1 MLYFKE
7 VGGKEQ
13 IELKISKKKEITKIR
28 MEISKTENKMYI
40 KIIFLKI
47 ENNKVKACFI

>member
-28 MEISKTENKMYI
+28 MEISVSVSEI
-40 KIIFLKI
+40 LI
-47 ENNKVKACFI
+47 